1 MAEKNQNKLKG
12 AKKTD
17 RKTEQ
22 ANPTGHRIPDPHRLP
37 SPPSL
42 LPEPDQIHAAVSSY
56 GSSPFPTA
64 ARGLLLRQLTAIC
77 HHGVGRG
84 RKKRPAPVS
93 EDAGKK
99 GLGGGSGGGGV
110 PQLGWWRRRRLL
122 RCSWRGR
129 CFNFEAFVLH
139 FFHSFELSSL
149 AVVEH
154 NQSYFLKKNIIS
166 PFSFYCETK
175 IVLYNEKGI
184 ALAMVPLKNINWS
197 VCCIIGSTITHLE
210 ITLHVFRC
218 QMQHLSRSRKRTT
231 IA

>member
-1 MAEKNQNKLKG
+1 VSLLDKFRRKVKGSSAKYGHQQGRYCETAQKNRGRGVAEKNQNKLKG

-139 FFHSFELSSL
+139 FFSL
-149 AVVEH
+149 
-154 NQSYFLKKNIIS
+154 F
-166 PFSFYCETK
+166 
-175 IVLYNEKGI
+175 
-184 ALAMVPLKNINWS
+184 
-197 VCCIIGSTITHLE
+197 
-210 ITLHVFRC
+210 
-218 QMQHLSRSRKRTT
+218 
-231 IA
+231 